1 MSTSLH
7 HQLVIEVGKDLFAFG
22 LKDLPT
28 DKFTRFQ
35 SCNIDSLAP
44 LDAQLDQ
51 IFSENNWLLA
61 TYRDILVI
69 HNNDLNTFVPQIL
82 FDETLMGNYLQ
93 YTVKIYSTD
102 FFDFDECHD
111 MRNVYVPYVN
121 FNNYLIDK
129 LGTFSYRHISTV
141 FLDYILVIHNNDFNT
156 FVPQIL
162 FDETL
167 MGNYLQYTVKI
178 YSTDFFDFDECHDM
192 RNVYVPYV
200 NFNNYLIDKLG
211 TFSYRHISTVFL
223 DYVLDNQTD
232 IKDGV
237 FVCIN
242 QKSLL
247 ICVVQNGKFKLYNR
261 FSVQSKEDF

>member
-141 FLDYILVIHNNDFNT
+141 FLDY
-156 FVPQIL
+156 
-162 FDETL
+162 
-167 MGNYLQYTVKI
+167 
-178 YSTDFFDFDECHDM
+178 
-192 RNVYVPYV
+192 
-200 NFNNYLIDKLG
+200 
-211 TFSYRHISTVFL
+211 
-223 DYVLDNQTD
+223 VLDNQTD

>member
-1 MSTSLH
+1 MLLIITDFMSTSLH
-7 HQLVIEVGKDLFAFG
+7 HQLVIEVGKDFFAFG

-35 SCNIDSLAP
+35 SCNLDSLAP

-69 HNNDLNTFVPQIL
+69 HNNDL
-82 FDETLMGNYLQ
+82 
-93 YTVKIYSTD
+93 
-102 FFDFDECHD
+102 
-111 MRNVYVPYVN
+111 
-121 FNNYLIDK
+121 
-129 LGTFSYRHISTV
+129 
-141 FLDYILVIHNNDFNT
+141 NT

-261 FSVQSKEDF
+261 FSVQSKEDFAYYTLFVYEQLNLDRLEIPLLLMGDITNDDDYYQLISEFIQKPSVLPLQKEVDTVSDVVRSHFLTLQV